1 MGKIRS
7 TQSPLFSE
15 YRLDIPEPCII
26 YTNIYELLKGIH
38 QMETKQGQIL
48 LFSGPV
54 SAGFPSPASDYIEG
68 RLDLNEHLVKHPAAT
83 FFVRAGGDS
92 MQGAGIFG
100 GDILVV
106 DRSLKPSD
114 MCVVIAALDGEFTV
128 KRLRISDGKAALLPE
143 NPKYGPIEITED
155 SDFRIWG
162 VVTHVIH
169 GLVN

>member
-1 MGKIRS
+1 
-7 TQSPLFSE
+7 
-15 YRLDIPEPCII
+15 
-26 YTNIYELLKGIH
+26 
-38 QMETKQGQIL
+38 MEVQQGQIL

-54 SAGFPSPASDYIEG
+54 SAGFPSPASDYIEE

-92 MQGAGIFG
+92 MQGAGIFD

-106 DRSLKPSD
+106 DRSLKPVD
-114 MCVVIAALDGEFTV
+114 MSVIIAALDGDFTV
-128 KRLRISDGKAALLPE
+128 KRLRISYGKAALHPE
-143 NPKYGPIEITED
+143 NQKYRPIEITDD

-169 GLVN
+169 ELAKGIQKSGSKGIKSHTGDRG